1 MVVAANLHLE
11 PFGGNSMKIEDL
23 VPLTNGLSVSAC
35 GQTLVCDR
43 TRIRSVNDYAVDV
56 MFLIAGTDYV
66 PRLRLTRERVLKAT
80 ADEVV
85 KIVRRVVRG
94 AIACK

>member
-1 MVVAANLHLE
+1 
-11 PFGGNSMKIEDL
+11 MKIEDL

-80 ADEVV
+80 ADEVA

>member
-1 MVVAANLHLE
+1 
-11 PFGGNSMKIEDL
+11 MKIEDL